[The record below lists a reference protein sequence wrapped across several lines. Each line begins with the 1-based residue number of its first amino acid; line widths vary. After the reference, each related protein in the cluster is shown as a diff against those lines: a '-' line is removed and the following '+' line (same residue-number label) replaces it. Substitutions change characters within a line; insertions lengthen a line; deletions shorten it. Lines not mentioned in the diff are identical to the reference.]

1 MIFNKQNEAELKYFI
16 LPFKFSVKQN
26 GGWVPSSGRKGND
39 IHNLLECTH
48 YNFKYVLRNFFL
60 YFTIAS
66 IIFIVKI
73 NYILFF
79 FSFSPSPVPR
89 HHSIGQV
96 AKDFCTTHAKDH
108 ECSFINSDIIVD
120 ILLFYFF

>member
-48 YNFKYVLRNFFL
+48 YNFKYVLRNSFFVL
-60 YFTIAS
+60 YYC
-66 IIFIVKI
+66 I
-73 NYILFF
+73 NYIYCKNKLYSFF
-79 FSFSPSPVPR
+79 FFLFPLPSSQTSFNRPSCKRLLYNPR
-89 HHSIGQV
+89 
-96 AKDFCTTHAKDH
+96 
-108 ECSFINSDIIVD
+108 
-120 ILLFYFF
+120 